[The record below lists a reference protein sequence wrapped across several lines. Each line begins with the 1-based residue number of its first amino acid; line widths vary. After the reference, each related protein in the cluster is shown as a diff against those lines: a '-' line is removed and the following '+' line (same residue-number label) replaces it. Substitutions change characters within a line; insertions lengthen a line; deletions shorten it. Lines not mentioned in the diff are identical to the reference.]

1 MACVC
6 MCGSRD
12 VVNGTI
18 LATLTIREKAIV
30 NNIVAIACV
39 MDLWLATYEP
49 VLETKLLTK
58 ACGYSSVCNH
68 LYMQLYAVP
77 YGYTHQIILK

>member
-1 MACVC
+1 MPSSSSSPSPSLLFQLTVIKNKLDSLCV
-6 MCGSRD
+6 CGSRE

-39 MDLWLATYEP
+39 IDLWLATYEP
-49 VLETKLLTK
+49 VFSNKTFIERLWVE
-58 ACGYSSVCNH
+58 
-68 LYMQLYAVP
+68 
-77 YGYTHQIILK
+77 